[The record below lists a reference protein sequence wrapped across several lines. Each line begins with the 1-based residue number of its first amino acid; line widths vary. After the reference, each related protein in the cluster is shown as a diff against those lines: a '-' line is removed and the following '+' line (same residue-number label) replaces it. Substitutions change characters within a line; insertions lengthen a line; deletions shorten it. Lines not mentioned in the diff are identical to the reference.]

1 MASITSLSNSAS
13 SIYGSRNVL
22 SGLASG
28 MDTESMIENAVS
40 GIKLKIQNLV
50 KKRTKVEW
58 KQEGYR
64 SIIDKAVSLNQKYTS
79 YSSKTNL
86 LSSSFFSNAVNT
98 VAKGTY
104 ADKITATG
112 KSSSEIKINA
122 VKQMAKAATYTVSGL
137 GGVGDVSSVT
147 GKDFD
152 INGELDLSTVSGTL
166 TFQYGGKNGTTF
178 DINFDELENL
188 DEVEVFNSD
197 GSVKQNATSAE
208 KLAQAINN
216 KLGEIT
222 YNYTKNGFNEST
234 TADKA
239 IKVTANADGRITFTD
254 GLGNGNTVKISS
266 SSGNM
271 EKYAGENVLTCPKN
285 LSEKKP
291 VFEYLGGTKG
301 ADGKW
306 SDGKE
311 LGITFNGVTKRIN
324 MSDVMN
330 QMDFSY
336 DSTEDRSKQFKDAL
350 QKEIDNAFGAKKITV
365 NNTGGKLSFKTAE
378 GSTLS
383 LGGSAVEALGFE
395 TGDSNFINPSK
406 KLTDILGKDSDILT
420 QNRLKGVFKNEN
432 SKPTEKK
439 DSGGGIYYVDDAGN
453 RVDKDGFR
461 LTKDG
466 KSMYDLEINGTR
478 INVDEDTTL
487 EGLMNA
493 INSNADAGVKV
504 SYSKLTNEFKF
515 TATETGANSKIEFG
529 GLAKGLFVNHNREA
543 NQSFLETYGIDLA
556 NGESSKRVSFDF
568 GKGSYEFNIKKE
580 DSIEKVTEQLNKGLR
595 HANMTASFDEQS
607 GQLMITDN
615 KTGKTIDYKMMDK
628 DGGELERP
636 EFESSFTTGQDAIMD
651 VEINGKRFEDFSRST
666 NSFDIDGLTINVKGE
681 FEAKAAEDGKD
692 YEPITFESTTDS
704 DKIIDA
710 IKEFVNDYNE
720 MVTEL
725 KSAYSTMPA
734 QKSNGSRY
742 EPLTAEEEEGYS
754 ESELKAYNEKAKQGI
769 LFGDTTLSA
778 MYNKLRTAITPGG
791 SDGQIL
797 REIGIGTSYSD
808 GLTTISLDEDKLRAA
823 LDSNP
828 DKVKNAFTKTV
839 EGGSSSDGLMQT
851 LQNTL
856 NTYVKTTGEPK
867 GVLITHAGSIKAP
880 TSLNNN
886 SLKSQID
893 NYDKQIDR
901 WQDKMADQ
909 IDRYTTKFSKLEQLI
924 AEMNA
929 QSSSLMGLMGGS
941 SGGY

>member
-112 KSSSEIKINA
+112 KSSSDIKINA

-271 EKYAGENVLTCPKN
+271 EKYAGENVLTCPKD
-285 LSEKKP
+285 LTEKKP
-291 VFEYLGGTKG
+291 TYEYLGGTKG
-301 ADGKW
+301 DDGKW
-306 SDGKE
+306 SGGKE

-336 DSTEDRSKQFKDAL
+336 DSAEDRNKQFKDAL

-365 NNTGGKLSFKTAE
+365 NNTDGKLSFKTAE

-395 TGDSNFINPSK
+395 NGDSNFINPSK

-529 GLAKGLFVNHNREA
+529 GLAKGLFVNHGRKA
-543 NQSFLETYGIDLA
+543 GDSFLETYGIDLA
-556 NGESSKRVSFDF
+556 NDESSKRVSFDF

-615 KTGKTIDYKMMDK
+615 KTGKTIDYKMLGT
-628 DGGELERP
+628 DGVELEHR

-725 KSAYSTMPA
+725 KGAYSTMPA
-734 QKSNGSRY
+734 QNSNGSRY

-929 QSSSLMGLMGGS
+929 QSSSLMGLMGGT
-941 SGGY
+941 SG

>member
-271 EKYAGENVLTCPKN
+271 EKYAGENVLTCPKD
-285 LSEKKP
+285 LTEKKP
-291 VFEYLGGTKG
+291 TYEYLGGTKG
-301 ADGKW
+301 DDGKW
-306 SDGKE
+306 SGGKE

-336 DSTEDRSKQFKDAL
+336 DSAEDRNKQFKDAL

-365 NNTGGKLSFKTAE
+365 NNTDGKLSFKTAE

-453 RVDKDGFR
+453 RVDKDGYR

-529 GLAKGLFVNHNREA
+529 GLAKGLFVNHDRKA
-543 NQSFLETYGIDLA
+543 GDSFLKTYGIDLA
-556 NGESSKRVSFDF
+556 NDESSKRVSFDF

-580 DSIEKVTEQLNKGLR
+580 DSIEKVTEQLNKGLK

-615 KTGKTIDYKMMDK
+615 KTGKTIDYKMLGT
-628 DGGELERP
+628 DGVELDRP

-725 KSAYSTMPA
+725 KGAYSTMPA
-734 QKSNGSRY
+734 QNSNGSRY

-929 QSSSLMGLMGGS
+929 QSSSLMGLMGGT
-941 SGGY
+941 SG

>member
-271 EKYAGENVLTCPKN
+271 EKYAGENVLTCPKD
-285 LSEKKP
+285 LTEKKP
-291 VFEYLGGTKG
+291 TYEYLGGTKG
-301 ADGKW
+301 DDGKW
-306 SDGKE
+306 SGGKE

-336 DSTEDRSKQFKDAL
+336 DSAEDRNKQFKDAL

-406 KLTDILGKDSDILT
+406 KLTDILGEDSELLAN
-420 QNRLKGVFKNEN
+420 NRLKGVFKSEN
-432 SKPTEKK
+432 GKPTEKK

-453 RVDKDGFR
+453 RVDKDGYR

-529 GLAKGLFVNHNREA
+529 GLAKGLFVNHDREA
-543 NQSFLETYGIDLA
+543 SDSFSDTYDLGMA
-556 NGESSKRVSFDF
+556 DGERKSVRFHF
-568 GKGSYEFNIKKE
+568 GDGYYEFTVHKE
-580 DSIEKVTEQLNKGLR
+580 DSIEEVIEQLNMGLE
-595 HANMTASFDEQS
+595 HKDMTASFDEQS
-607 GQLMITDN
+607 GQMMITDN
-615 KTGKTIDYKMMDK
+615 KTGKTIDYKMLDTSNV
-628 DGGELERP
+628 ELEHR

-797 REIGIGTSYSD
+797 REIGIGTSYTD

-929 QSSSLMGLMGGS
+929 QSSSLMGLMGGT
-941 SGGY
+941 SG

>member
-271 EKYAGENVLTCPKN
+271 EKYAGENVLTCPKD
-285 LSEKKP
+285 LTEKKP
-291 VFEYLGGTKG
+291 TYEYLGGAKG
-301 ADGKW
+301 DDGKW
-306 SDGKE
+306 SGGKE

-336 DSTEDRSKQFKDAL
+336 DSAEDRNKQFKDAL

-365 NNTGGKLSFKTAE
+365 NNTDGKLSFKTAE

-453 RVDKDGFR
+453 RVDKDGYR

-543 NQSFLETYGIDLA
+543 SHSFLKTYGIDLA

-580 DSIEKVTEQLNKGLR
+580 DSIEKVTEQLNKGLK
-595 HANMTASFDEQS
+595 HANMTASFNEQS

-615 KTGKTIDYKMMDK
+615 KTGKTIDYKMLGT
-628 DGGELERP
+628 DGVELEHR

-725 KSAYSTMPA
+725 KGAYSTMPA

-929 QSSSLMGLMGGS
+929 QSSSLMGLMGGT
-941 SGGY
+941 SG

>member
-271 EKYAGENVLTCPKN
+271 EKYAGENVLTCPKD
-285 LSEKKP
+285 LTEKKP
-291 VFEYLGGTKG
+291 TYEYLGGAKG
-301 ADGKW
+301 DDGKW
-306 SDGKE
+306 SGGKE

-324 MSDVMN
+324 MSDVLN
-330 QMDFSY
+330 KAGI
-336 DSTEDRSKQFKDAL
+336 TGEDVSGNVKFKVAL
-350 QKEIDNAFGAKKITV
+350 QQELDDAFGKNKV
-365 NNTGGKLSFKTAE
+365 RVSVGSGKLSFEADE
-378 GSTLS
+378 GDTLS
-383 LGGSAVEALGFE
+383 LGGSAIKALGFE
-395 TGDSNFINPSK
+395 NGDSNFINPSK

-453 RVDKDGFR
+453 RVDKDGYR

-529 GLAKGLFVNHNREA
+529 GLAKGLFVNHDREA
-543 NQSFLETYGIDLA
+543 SDSFSDTYDLGMA
-556 NGESSKRVSFDF
+556 DGERKSVRFHF
-568 GKGSYEFNIKKE
+568 GDGYYEFTVHKE
-580 DSIEKVTEQLNKGLR
+580 DSIEEVIEQLNMGLE
-595 HANMTASFDEQS
+595 HKDMTASFDEQS
-607 GQLMITDN
+607 GQMMITDN
-615 KTGKTIDYKMMDK
+615 KTGKTIDYKMLDTSNV
-628 DGGELERP
+628 ELEHR

-797 REIGIGTSYSD
+797 REIGIGTSYTD

-929 QSSSLMGLMGGS
+929 QSSSLMGLMGGT
-941 SGGY
+941 SG

>member
-1 MASITSLSNSAS
+1 
-13 SIYGSRNVL
+13 
-22 SGLASG
+22 

-271 EKYAGENVLTCPKN
+271 EKYAGENVLTCPKD
-285 LSEKKP
+285 LTEKKP
-291 VFEYLGGTKG
+291 TYEYLGGTKG
-301 ADGKW
+301 DDGKW
-306 SDGKE
+306 SGGKE

-336 DSTEDRSKQFKDAL
+336 DSAEDRNKQFKDAL

-439 DSGGGIYYVDDAGN
+439 DSGGGIY
-453 RVDKDGFR
+453 
-461 LTKDG
+461 
-466 KSMYDLEINGTR
+466 
-478 INVDEDTTL
+478 
-487 EGLMNA
+487 
-493 INSNADAGVKV
+493 
-504 SYSKLTNEFKF
+504 
-515 TATETGANSKIEFG
+515 
-529 GLAKGLFVNHNREA
+529 
-543 NQSFLETYGIDLA
+543 
-556 NGESSKRVSFDF
+556 
-568 GKGSYEFNIKKE
+568 
-580 DSIEKVTEQLNKGLR
+580 
-595 HANMTASFDEQS
+595 
-607 GQLMITDN
+607 
-615 KTGKTIDYKMMDK
+615 
-628 DGGELERP
+628 
-636 EFESSFTTGQDAIMD
+636 
-651 VEINGKRFEDFSRST
+651 
-666 NSFDIDGLTINVKGE
+666 
-681 FEAKAAEDGKD
+681 
-692 YEPITFESTTDS
+692 
-704 DKIIDA
+704 
-710 IKEFVNDYNE
+710 
-720 MVTEL
+720 
-725 KSAYSTMPA
+725 
-734 QKSNGSRY
+734 
-742 EPLTAEEEEGYS
+742 
-754 ESELKAYNEKAKQGI
+754 
-769 LFGDTTLSA
+769 LS
-778 MYNKLRTAITPGG
+778 
-791 SDGQIL
+791 
-797 REIGIGTSYSD
+797 
-808 GLTTISLDEDKLRAA
+808 
-823 LDSNP
+823 
-828 DKVKNAFTKTV
+828 
-839 EGGSSSDGLMQT
+839 
-851 LQNTL
+851 
-856 NTYVKTTGEPK
+856 
-867 GVLITHAGSIKAP
+867 LIHI
-880 TSLNNN
+880 
-886 SLKSQID
+886 
-893 NYDKQIDR
+893 
-901 WQDKMADQ
+901 
-909 IDRYTTKFSKLEQLI
+909 
-924 AEMNA
+924 
-929 QSSSLMGLMGGS
+929 
-941 SGGY
+941 

>member
-152 INGELDLSTVSGTL
+152 INGELDLSTVSGSL

-271 EKYAGENVLTCPKN
+271 EKYAGENVLTCPKD
-285 LSEKKP
+285 LTEKKP
-291 VFEYLGGTKG
+291 TYEYLGGAKG
-301 ADGKW
+301 DDGKW
-306 SDGKE
+306 SGGKE

-324 MSDVMN
+324 MSDVLN
-330 QMDFSY
+330 KAGI
-336 DSTEDRSKQFKDAL
+336 TGEDVSGNVKFKVAL
-350 QKEIDNAFGAKKITV
+350 QQELDDAFGKNKV
-365 NNTGGKLSFKTAE
+365 RVSVGSGKLSFEADE
-378 GSTLS
+378 GDTLS
-383 LGGSAVEALGFE
+383 LGGSAIKALGFE

-453 RVDKDGFR
+453 RVDKDGYR

-529 GLAKGLFVNHNREA
+529 GLAKGLFVNHDREA
-543 NQSFLETYGIDLA
+543 SDSFSDTYDLGMA
-556 NGESSKRVSFDF
+556 DGERKSVRFHF
-568 GKGSYEFNIKKE
+568 GDGYYEFTVHKE
-580 DSIEKVTEQLNKGLR
+580 DSIEEVIEQLNMGLE
-595 HANMTASFDEQS
+595 HKDMTASFDEQS
-607 GQLMITDN
+607 GQMMITDN
-615 KTGKTIDYKMMDK
+615 KTGKTIDYKMLDTSNV
-628 DGGELERP
+628 ELEHR

-725 KSAYSTMPA
+725 KGAYSTMPA

-929 QSSSLMGLMGGS
+929 QSSSLMGLMGGT
-941 SGGY
+941 SG

>member
-152 INGELDLSTVSGTL
+152 INGELDLSTVSGSL

-271 EKYAGENVLTCPKN
+271 EKYAGENVLTCPKD
-285 LSEKKP
+285 LTEKKP
-291 VFEYLGGTKG
+291 TYEYLGGAKG
-301 ADGKW
+301 DDGKW
-306 SDGKE
+306 SGGKE

-336 DSTEDRSKQFKDAL
+336 DSAEDRNKQFKDAL

-529 GLAKGLFVNHNREA
+529 GLAKGLFVNHDREA
-543 NQSFLETYGIDLA
+543 SDSFSDTYDLGIGD
-556 NGESSKRVSFDF
+556 GESKSVKFHF
-568 GKGSYEFNIKKE
+568 GGGSCEFGIKKG
-580 DSIEKVTEQLNKGLR
+580 DTIEQVAERLNRGLKDEG
-595 HANMTASFDEQS
+595 MTASFNEQS

-615 KTGKTIDYKMMDK
+615 KTGKTIDYKMLGT
-628 DGGELERP
+628 DGVELDRP
-636 EFESSFTTGQDAIMD
+636 EFESSFTTGQDAVMD

-725 KSAYSTMPA
+725 KGAYSTMPA
-734 QKSNGSRY
+734 QNSNGSRY

-929 QSSSLMGLMGGS
+929 QSSSLMGLMGGT
-941 SGGY
+941 SG